1 MRARL
6 AAKLGGSSLLL
17 GSVALAV
24 AGFAVVRNDA
34 EVARSREIETRW
46 QAAMTVESVAR
57 DIEHVVVV
65 GSTAVLS
72 SSASE
77 GRSRLKA
84 LDAAL
89 DGLDARRGELLAAI
103 GEPGSAKS
111 VAIAQRLKDFVAFQ
125 RDTSELGLTIS
136 MKAAAV
142 QVADESTARNR
153 ERLLAEIGEV
163 VTNLTENA
171 RVESAKGEAARE
183 STRLILLFGPL
194 GAVVLAVAVSLLSIN
209 RQIRA
214 PLERLRATMTA
225 MSRGDLTVEVPFDGR
240 GDEIG
245 EMAAALRAFR
255 SSLGETHHMQER
267 DRARADAETRRRA
280 ELETMAAAFESSVRD
295 VVGHVATAARRLED
309 VAEGMSRT
317 ATDGEARTREVM
329 EASRVASSEVSTVA
343 ATTEELAASIA
354 EIGDRVGDSARMAA
368 KAATDV
374 GLTARKVTSLSE
386 EATRIGRIVELIDT
400 IASQTNLLA
409 LNAAIEAA
417 RAGEAGRGF
426 AVVAGEVK
434 QLADQTAKATSQIA
448 GEIEA
453 IRTSTTESATSIG
466 DILGTINALNDIS
479 TAIATAVEV
488 QGTATNEIARA
499 VQSAS
504 SGTSAVGR
512 SIAEVETISGENARA
527 ASDVLAS
534 SRTLVTSAG
543 RLSGEIERF
552 LDRVRA
558 A

>member
-245 EMAAALRAFR
+245 EMAAALRTFR

-295 VVGHVATAARRLED
+295 VVGHVAAAARRLED